1 MLRMISNELLS
12 YVGSFTASIPGG
24 LGVRVRRIF
33 WKWQL
38 GALGAQA
45 AIGQGILIIGPR
57 QIRIGNEF
65 SCWRSCSIVAAD
77 DGVIEIGNHVG
88 LNSNVY
94 LNAASGGR
102 ITIGNDVGIGPNVVM
117 RAADKSMRRGLP
129 MNRQASIG
137 LTIVIGDDVWIGA
150 NVTVVGGVRIGDGAV
165 VAAGAV
171 VTRDVLPGAV
181 VGGVPARLIKQR
193 ADVVPASVLG
203 PEEIPV

>member
-1 MLRMISNELLS
+1 MFRMVGNEILRHVEA
-12 YVGSFTASIPGG
+12 FTGSIPGG
-24 LGVRVRRIF
+24 LGVRVRRVF
-33 WKWQL
+33 WSRRL

-45 AIGQGILIIGPR
+45 AIGQGVLIVGPR
-57 QIRIGNEF
+57 NIRIGNEF

-102 ITIGNDVGIGPNVVM
+102 ITIGSDVGIGPNAVM

-129 MNRQASIG
+129 MNRQTSIG

-181 VGGVPARLIKQR
+181 VAGVPARQIKLR
-193 ADVVPASVLG
+193 PDMDDPGEALA
-203 PEEIPV
+203 